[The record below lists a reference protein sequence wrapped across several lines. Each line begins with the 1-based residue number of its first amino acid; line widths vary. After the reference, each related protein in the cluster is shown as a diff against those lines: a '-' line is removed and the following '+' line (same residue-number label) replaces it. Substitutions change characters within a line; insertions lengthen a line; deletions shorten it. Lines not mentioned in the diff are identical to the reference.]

1 MAKKKTEIETE
12 IETKKDLQEP
22 KVLQNAFK
30 DIQKDNNFVKEIL
43 KDVTGINLSDQE
55 LTKLKV
61 MLRYESTGTL
71 FDNIENIYRLIA
83 ANFASPE
90 KVIII
95 PFINGKGMEH
105 LNIQRIGR

>member
-1 MAKKKTEIETE
+1 MAKKKTEEV
-12 IETKKDLQEP
+12 IETKEDLKEP

-30 DIQKDNNFVKEIL
+30 EIQKNGKFVSEIL
-43 KDVTGINLSDQE
+43 KDVTGINLSEQE
-55 LTKLKV
+55 VTKLKV
-61 MLRYESTGTL
+61 MLRYDTKGTL
-71 FDNIENIYRLIA
+71 FDNIEGIYRLIA

-95 PFINGKGMEH
+95 PFIDGKNMEH